1 MRSVNVDLTENQIKF
16 LIDVLW
22 GTDARM
28 TRQLAWQHKVKDG
41 DIVRQLTDCLASR
54 AGHC

>member
-28 TRQLAWQHKVKDG
+28 TRQLAWQHQVKDG